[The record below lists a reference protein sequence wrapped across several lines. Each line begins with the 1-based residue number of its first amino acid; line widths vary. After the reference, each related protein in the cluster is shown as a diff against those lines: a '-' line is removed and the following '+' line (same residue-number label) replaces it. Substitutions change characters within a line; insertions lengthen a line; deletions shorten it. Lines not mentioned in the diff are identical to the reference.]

1 MFFLLIQLLIYKIIL
16 ISPHNNICI
25 LLNLIK
31 SMEIKIN
38 LIDVIVQFIKTEF
51 KYPIIVLMTKK
62 CITID
67 KLFN

>member
-51 KYPIIVLMTKK
+51 KYPISVLMTKK